1 MRTFIPDPSWPA
13 WELGHTRGRGI
24 TSCLFSPERQI
35 RRAHG
40 SSRGGLSATVKSP
53 PDFPS
58 DKPNKLN
65 FFRLIDQLTSER
77 CNAATWIFFHAAYL
91 ASGHRG
97 AESNVKLQRDQE
109 LCWSPHASA
118 RALRWVPKPT
128 CNYLWLEG
136 APHGQKRNISS
147 G

>member
-1 MRTFIPDPSWPA
+1 MGAGAHTWPWHHVVPLLSGAADPP
-13 WELGHTRGRGI
+13 GTR
-24 TSCLFSPERQI
+24 LFP
-35 RRAHG
+35 
-40 SSRGGLSATVKSP
+40 GGLSATVKSP